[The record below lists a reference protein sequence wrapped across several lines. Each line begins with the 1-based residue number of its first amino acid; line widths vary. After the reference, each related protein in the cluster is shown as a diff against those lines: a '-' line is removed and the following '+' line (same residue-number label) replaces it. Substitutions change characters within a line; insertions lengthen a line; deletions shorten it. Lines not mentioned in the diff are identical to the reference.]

1 MATQEDAMLTL
12 NSFDRWKASGLHLLL
27 SALIAATV
35 VALVAFV
42 WYPRPY
48 FEAMGGGT
56 LLRLLIGVDVVLG
69 PLITLI
75 IFKPGKPRLKLDLAT
90 IAVLQL
96 AALAYGSYIMFEA
109 RPVYNVFVRDRFETI
124 PANDLDGESLAR
136 AGSEFRDLPMAGPR
150 VVAAS
155 PPANPEESVKIAMGA
170 MAGGPDIS
178 KMPHLYKPYDA
189 AAADAAR
196 AAKPLQTISRQ
207 GRAEAQAVTD
217 FVSAHG
223 NNASNLGYLPVR
235 ARNKDFAMIVDR
247 KTGQIVGSIA
257 VNPW

>member
-1 MATQEDAMLTL
+1 MLTL
-12 NSFDRWKASGLHLLL
+12 KSFDRWRASGIHLLL
-27 SALIAATV
+27 SCLIAATV

-42 WYPRPY
+42 WYPSPY
-48 FEAMGGGT
+48 FEAMGGGM
-56 LLRLLIGVDVVLG
+56 LLRLLIGVDVILG

-75 IFKPGKPRLKLDLAT
+75 IFDPRKPRLKFDLAAV
-90 IAVLQL
+90 AVLQL

-109 RPVYNVFVRDRFETI
+109 RPVYNVFVKDRFETI

-136 AGSEFRDLPMAGPR
+136 AGSEYRDLPLAGPR

-155 PPANPEESVKIAMGA
+155 PPTNPEESLKIAMGA
-170 MAGGPDIS
+170 MAGGNDIA
-178 KMPHLYKPYDA
+178 KMPHLYKPYAA
-189 AAADAAR
+189 AAADVAR
-196 AAKPLQTISRQ
+196 AAKPLQGISRQ
-207 GRAEAQAVTD
+207 GQVEARAVTD

-223 NNASNLGYLPVR
+223 NNASDLGYLPVR

-247 KTGQIVGSIA
+247 KTGQIVGSLA